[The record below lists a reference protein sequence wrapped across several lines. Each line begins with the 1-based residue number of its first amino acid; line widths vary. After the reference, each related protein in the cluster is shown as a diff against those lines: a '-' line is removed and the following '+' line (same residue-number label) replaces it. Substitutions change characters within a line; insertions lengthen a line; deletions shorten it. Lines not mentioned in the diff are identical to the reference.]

1 MKNLKEKISESI
13 TKTDY
18 SECHDV
24 QCTKDL
30 KIDRKSWNITFKSG
44 EEYQASKIND
54 EWWLIDQVGVSA
66 ENFKK
71 HFKDI

>member
-1 MKNLKEKISESI
+1 MKDINDKINESI
-13 TKTDY
+13 TKTKY
-18 SECHDV
+18 SEWHDV

-54 EWWLIDQVGVSA
+54 EWWLIDQIGVSV
-66 ENFKK
+66 EDFKK